1 MKRPKQKEWNSTIL
15 SRLSPAVQGI
25 HSVCIRRA
33 AMYTTVIRTGSI
45 TNADASRKHLTM
57 GPVGGKIAEN
67 HLEELYTEEALLY
80 QRAFFV
86 YNQ

>member
-1 MKRPKQKEWNSTIL
+1 
-15 SRLSPAVQGI
+15 
-25 HSVCIRRA
+25 
-33 AMYTTVIRTGSI
+33 MYTTVIRTGGI

-57 GPVGGKIAEN
+57 GPVGGKIAEK